1 MEIIESM
8 GFALLIISGGFIG
21 RQIGIWL
28 GDFFVKYLTKKKEK
42 SVCLNSGE
50 NKQ

>member
-1 MEIIESM
+1 MEIIKSM
-8 GFALLIISGGFIG
+8 GFALLVIGGGLIG

-28 GDFFVKYLTKKKEK
+28 RDFFVKYLTKKKEK
-42 SVCLNSGE
+42 SVCLTSGE